1 MGVAAR
7 RQREKEER
15 RAAILGAAEK
25 VFASKGV
32 APATMDDIAH
42 EAELSKGTL
51 YLYFDSKDELYLE
64 IAVRAVRE
72 VLDQLQAAEAAGGAG
87 FTRLARA
94 LRGFARFGLEQPDRF
109 HVAIGWMITEAGG
122 TVQSERF
129 VEYKRLVAQ
138 FYRQLATLIDAGKRD
153 GTIRPELDTPTLVAQ
168 LWGSMLGVLLLQLN
182 APVISTRMP
191 AEMQVGD
198 IVTPGI
204 DLLLSSV
211 GTGAASLARDHQA
224 SPVGVLPPPEVA

>member
-32 APATMDDIAH
+32 ALATMDDIAH

-51 YLYFDSKDELYLE
+51 YLYFDSKDELFLE

-72 VLDQLQAAEAAGGAG
+72 VLDELLAAEAAGGAG

-94 LRGFARFGLEQPDRF
+94 LRAFARFGLEQPDRF

-122 TVQSERF
+122 TAPSERF
-129 VEYKRLVAQ
+129 TEYKRLVAQ
-138 FYRQLATLIDAGKRD
+138 FYRQLATLIDAGKLD
-153 GTIRPELDTPTLVAQ
+153 GTIRPELDTATLVAQ
-168 LWGSMLGVLLLQLN
+168 LWGAMLGVLLLQLN
-182 APVISTRMP
+182 APVVSTRMP
-191 AEMQVGD
+191 HEMQVGD

-204 DLLLSSV
+204 ELLLSSV
-211 GTGAASLARDHQA
+211 ARGAAPQDRDDRPPPGSA
-224 SPVGVLPPPEVA
+224 LPPPEVA